1 VNYHTKEWN
10 EIIRLA
16 KKIEKETREAVKRK
30 EFCPY
35 CYQDIKEAV
44 NIITEISFHMLSL
57 EKMNEHVLKHGIKT
71 LETMRKIAVF
81 LDRMRI
87 INLLSK
93 IASKKIVLKLLS
105 KL

>member
-1 VNYHTKEWN
+1 MNYHTKEWS

-71 LETMRKIAVF
+71 LEIMRKIAVF